1 MSIHLSPLLFQTG
14 SPWQAAPS
22 LQLLGD
28 NRGTNARLKESNCS
42 TFLLFLFYSEDCC
55 IFIRSWWRNT
65 HTHMHA
71 HTCMHA
77 HTHHRSDDCRRT
89 KLEQEDILQ
98 RWAPPSAGEARSRT
112 SCITAAV
119 GNATRHSDGHIIP
132 SFIPDTSSRT
142 GTTLWLIKGIEP
154 LKCARFSEEER
165 VIKRQAD
172 REDGLQTYPSK
183 TSQQS
188 FVVCTLYWSFSFPF
202 CM

>member
-1 MSIHLSPLLFQTG
+1 MSIHLSPLLYQTG

-65 HTHMHA
+65 HTC
-71 HTCMHA
+71 T
-77 HTHHRSDDCRRT
+77 HTHIT
-89 KLEQEDILQ
+89 GVMTAGEQNWSKKDILQ

-119 GNATRHSDGHIIP
+119 GNTTRHSDGHIIP